1 MDIVKLL
8 QFTDFFKDL
17 SEKNLISLA
26 KICIPKTVE
35 KKQTLFTEGN
45 EGHSIYLLVNGG
57 IQIFKTSKDG
67 RETVI
72 KTIVP
77 GEIFAEVILFEE
89 KNYPV
94 SARAV
99 RKSDLLLIP
108 RFQLLCL
115 LVEENFRNDFI
126 RMLMSKQ
133 RYLTQ
138 RILYLSAYDLEE
150 RFFRFIKEQ
159 YGVRD
164 EYTIQFSKKDF
175 AASIGTIPETL
186 SRLIARLEKEGKIT
200 WKEKSITVRKGF
212 WEEMELDE

>member
-8 QFTDFFKDL
+8 RFTDFFRDL
-17 SEKNLISLA
+17 SEKNLKSLA

-35 KKQTLFTEGN
+35 KKQTLFVEGR
-45 EGHSIYLLVNGG
+45 EGHSIYLLVSGG
-57 IQIFKTSKDG
+57 IQLFKTSKDG

-72 KTIVP
+72 KTITL
-77 GEIFAEVILFEE
+77 GEIFAEVILFE
-89 KNYPV
+89 KQNYPV
-94 SARAV
+94 SARAL

-115 LVEENFRNDFI
+115 LVDENFRNDFI

-133 RYLTQ
+133 RYLTK

-150 RFFRFIKEQ
+150 RFFLFLKEQ
-159 YGVRD
+159 YGLKN
-164 EYTIQFSKKDF
+164 EYTIHLSKKDF

-186 SRLIARLEKEGKIT
+186 SRLISRLENAGKIS
-200 WKEKSITVRKGF
+200 WKGKSITVKKGF
-212 WEEMELDE
+212 WEELDLYE

>member
-8 QFTDFFKDL
+8 QFTEFFKDL
-17 SEKNLISLA
+17 SEKNLTSLA

-35 KKQTLFTEGN
+35 KKETLFTEGQ
-45 EGHSIYLLVNGG
+45 EGHSIYLLVSGG
-57 IQIFKTSKDG
+57 VQIFKTSKDG

-94 SARAV
+94 GARAV
-99 RKSDLLLIP
+99 RKSELLLIP

-164 EYTIQFSKKDF
+164 EYTIHFSKKDF

-200 WKEKSITVRKGF
+200 WKEKSIAVRKGF
-212 WEEMELDE
+212 WEEIKLDE

>member
-1 MDIVKLL
+1 MDIIKLL
-8 QFTDFFKDL
+8 RFTYFFRDL
-17 SEKNLISLA
+17 SEKNLKSLA
-26 KICIPKTVE
+26 KICIPKTGE
-35 KKQTLFTEGN
+35 KKQTLFIEGR
-45 EGHSIYLLVNGG
+45 EGHSIYLLVSGG

-77 GEIFAEVILFEE
+77 GEIFAEVILFE
-89 KNYPV
+89 KQNYPV
-94 SARAV
+94 SARVV
-99 RKSDLLLIP
+99 RKSELLLIP

-115 LVEENFRNDFI
+115 LVDENFRNDFI

-150 RFFRFIKEQ
+150 RFFRFLKEQ
-159 YGVRD
+159 HGKKY
-164 EYTIQFSKKDF
+164 EYTIQLSKKDF

-186 SRLIARLEKEGKIT
+186 SRLIARLEKEEKIT
-200 WKEKSITVRKGF
+200 WKGKSITVKKGF
-212 WEEMELDE
+212 WEEIELDE